1 MFFYICYNLILCR
14 GRTYNIFSAGGVFFR
29 AHKVSSKRGRIL
41 ELDFDV
47 IFVKPFH
54 WSSISQ
60 AYTRVLH
67 AQDFPRIMGMDVYCN
82 VY

>member
-1 MFFYICYNLILCR
+1 MIHGKALKTGGF
-14 GRTYNIFSAGGVFFR
+14 AGGKETLGGAAAICVCIR
-29 AHKVSSKRGRIL
+29 DRERML
-41 ELDFDV
+41 ELYSDD

-60 AYTRVLH
+60 VYTRVLH
-67 AQDFPRIMGMDVYCN
+67 AQDFPRIMAMDVFCN